1 MNENTD
7 DGARWRDV
15 TETDKKLC
23 KERTEP
29 VVLTLVFDASYV
41 LFIVYRTLT
50 PSFDALRCGW
60 NTRPKR
66 SFSVVICCLPFFLFY
81 SPRCWSSSIR
91 SLLICSNCFRAA
103 WFSFSLRITLYSLSY
118 VLHLLFMSYTGP
130 FSLVYLAI

>member
-15 TETDKKLC
+15 TETDRKLC

-41 LFIVYRTLT
+41 LFVVYRTLT
-50 PSFDALRCGW
+50 PSFDALRSGR
-60 NTRPKR
+60 NIRPKR
-66 SFSVVICCLPFFLFY
+66 SFSVVICCLPFSLFY
-81 SPRCWSSSIR
+81 SARCWSSSIR
-91 SLLICSNCFRAA
+91 SLLVCSNCFRAA
-103 WFSFSLRITLYSLSY
+103 WLSFSLWITLYSLSY

-130 FSLVYLAI
+130 FYVSMLA